1 MPWPTDRTHANAT
14 AAALAAVLLVAGCM
28 TPPPDGAPV
37 AAPPAQT
44 QPPPSTPAPA
54 SVLPE
59 PEPAPAP
66 PAPPPPARDATD
78 VAARQLLAYHE
89 RLRTM
94 GAAELARE
102 HLRLADA
109 GSAPQTLE
117 LALLLAQ
124 RRANG
129 DLARALALL
138 EPLLR
143 DDAAANPW
151 AAPARL
157 LHARLAE
164 QRRLEDQLE
173 RQAQQLREQQRRI
186 DQLASQLDALRA
198 IERSLTARP
207 PTPPAVAVPGG
218 PAASA
223 PRTTP

>member
-1 MPWPTDRTHANAT
+1 MPWPTERTQAVAT
-14 AAALAAVLLVAGCM
+14 AAALAAALLVAGCM
-28 TPPPDGAPV
+28 TPPPGEAPS
-37 AAPPAQT
+37 ATPPSQT
-44 QPPPSTPAPA
+44 QPPPSAPSPA

-59 PEPAPAP
+59 PAPAP
-66 PAPPPPARDATD
+66 PPPPARDAAD
-78 VAARQLLAYHE
+78 VAARQLLAYHD

-109 GSAPQTLE
+109 AGAPQTLE

-173 RQAQQLREQQRRI
+173 RQGQQLREQQRRI

-207 PTPPAVAVPGG
+207 PTPPAVAVPAA